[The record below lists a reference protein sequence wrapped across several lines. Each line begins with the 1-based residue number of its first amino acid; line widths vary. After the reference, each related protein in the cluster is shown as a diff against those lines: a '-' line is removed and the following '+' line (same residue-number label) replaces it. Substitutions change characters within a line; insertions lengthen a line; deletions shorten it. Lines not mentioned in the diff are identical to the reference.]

1 MHIIDIIAKKRDG
14 FPLSKE
20 EITFLIKNYTSG
32 KIPDYQ
38 MSAFLMA
45 TYFQKMN
52 DEEATYL
59 ALAMRDS
66 GDVINLEGI
75 PGIKVDKHSTG
86 GVGDKVT
93 LILGPL
99 LASLGV
105 KFAKMSGRGLGHTG
119 GTIDKLESIPGYQ
132 VELDI
137 KDFIHQVNDIGIA
150 IVGQSGDVAPADKK
164 LYALRDVTATVD
176 VIPLIASSIMSK
188 KLASGADAIVL
199 DVKVGHGA
207 FMKTEDEAIKLAE
220 LMVSIGRLAG
230 KKMTAILT
238 GMDEP
243 LGHKIGNG
251 LEVYE
256 AIETL
261 QGQGPKDLVDV
272 TVEIGAHL
280 LCDSQLETDFEKA
293 KTRLHEALKNG
304 KAYQKF
310 LELVKAQHGDS
321 EVIKHKERLL
331 SHKTVQ
337 VLADKE
343 GFIEDINALDIGKA
357 AMRLGAGRETKEDH
371 IILDVG
377 LDLHKKIGSYV
388 KKGDVLATLY
398 VQDKGINEA
407 KKLIQ
412 EAITIGLVQKN
423 IPLIRKTIK

>member
-1 MHIIDIIAKKRDG
+1 MHIIDLIAKKRDG
-14 FPLSKE
+14 LELTKE
-20 EITFLIKNYTSG
+20 EINYLIHNYTKG
-32 KIPDYQ
+32 QIPDYQ

-45 TYFQKMN
+45 TYFQNMN
-52 DEEATYL
+52 NEEATYL

-66 GDVINLEGI
+66 GDVIDLKDI

-119 GTIDKLESIPGYQ
+119 GTIDKLESIPGYK
-132 VELDI
+132 VEL
-137 KDFIHQVNDIGIA
+137 KVEDFIKQVNTIGIA

-207 FMKTEDEAIKLAE
+207 FMKTEAEAIKLAE

-243 LGHKIGNG
+243 LGHKIGNA

-261 QGQGPKDLVDV
+261 QGKGPKDLVDV
-272 TVEIGAHL
+272 TIEIGAHL
-280 LCDSQLETDFEKA
+280 LLDAAIEKDFDHA
-293 KTRLHEALKNG
+293 KERLHQALNDG
-304 KAYQKF
+304 TAYHKF
-310 LELVKAQHGDS
+310 LELVQAQGGDVKA
-321 EVIKHKERLL
+321 IKHPEKLL
-331 SHKTVQ
+331 SKHTLEVK
-337 VLADKE
+337 AEKE
-343 GFIEDINALDIGKA
+343 GYIVDINALDIGKA
-357 AMRLGAGRETKEDH
+357 AMRLGAGRETKEDDVL
-371 IILDVG
+371 LDVG
-377 LDLHKKIGSYV
+377 VDLHKKIGDFV
-388 KKGDVLATLY
+388 KVGDVLATLY
-398 VQDKGINEA
+398 VQHKGIDEA
-407 KKLIQ
+407 KELINK
-412 EAITIGLVQKN
+412 ALTIGTEKRS
-423 IPLIRKTIK
+423 IPLIYKTIK

>member
-1 MHIIDIIAKKRDG
+1 MHIIDLIAKKRDG
-14 FPLSKE
+14 LELTQE
-20 EITFLIKNYTSG
+20 EIKYLIHNYTKG
-32 KIPDYQ
+32 QIPDYQ

-52 DEEATYL
+52 DKEATYL

-66 GDVINLEGI
+66 GDVIDLKDI

-119 GTIDKLESIPGYQ
+119 GTIDKLESIPGYK
-132 VELDI
+132 VEL
-137 KDFIHQVNDIGIA
+137 KVEDFIKQVNTIGLA

-207 FMKTEDEAIKLAE
+207 FMKTEEEAIKLAE

-243 LGHKIGNG
+243 LGHKIGNA

-261 QGQGPKDLVDV
+261 QGKGPRDLVDV

-280 LCDSQLETDFEKA
+280 LLDAGIEKNFDTA
-293 KTRLHEALKNG
+293 KKRLHQALNDG
-304 KAYQKF
+304 SAYHKF
-310 LELVKAQHGDS
+310 LELVKAQGGDV
-321 EVIKHKERLL
+321 EAMKHPEKLL
-331 SHKTVQ
+331 SKNTLQ
-337 VLADKE
+337 VKADKE
-343 GFIEDINALDIGKA
+343 GYIVDINALDIGKA

-371 IILDVG
+371 ILLDVG
-377 LDLHKKIGSYV
+377 VDLHKKIGDYV
-388 KKGDVLATLY
+388 KVNDVLATLY
-398 VQDKGINEA
+398 VQNKGIEEA
-407 KKLIQ
+407 KQLIQ
-412 EAITIGLVQKN
+412 KALTIGIEKRS

>member
-1 MHIIDIIAKKRDG
+1 MLDIIARKRDG
-14 FPLSKE
+14 FALSKE
-20 EITFLIKNYTSG
+20 EIEFLVKNYTNG
-32 KIPDYQ
+32 VIPDYQ

-45 TYFQKMN
+45 TYFQKMT
-52 DEEATYL
+52 DEESTFL
-59 ALAMRDS
+59 AIAMKNS
-66 GDVINLEGI
+66 GDSIDLSSI
-75 PGIKVDKHSTG
+75 DGIKVDKHSTG

-132 VELDI
+132 VEL
-137 KDFIHQVNDIGIA
+137 KVEDFIQQVNQIGIA

-199 DVKVGHGA
+199 DVKVGQGA
-207 FMKTEDEAIKLAE
+207 FMKTLDQAIKLAE

-238 GMDEP
+238 NMDEP

-261 QGQGPKDLVDV
+261 KGHGPKDLVDV

-280 LCDSQLETDFEKA
+280 LLDSNIEKDFNQAKKRLYLQLN
-293 KTRLHEALKNG
+293 NG
-304 KAYQKF
+304 LAYQKF
-310 LELVKAQHGDS
+310 IELVKAQGGDIS
-321 EVIKHKERLL
+321 KLEDPNILL
-331 SHKTVQ
+331 SKNQIEILSV
-337 VLADKE
+337 KE
-343 GFIEDINALDIGKA
+343 GYVEKLDALKIGKA
-357 AMRLGAGRETKEDH
+357 AMRLGAGREKKEDH
-371 IILDVG
+371 VLFDVG
-377 LDLHKKIGSYV
+377 IDLHKKIGDYV
-388 KKGDVLATLY
+388 KIGDKIATLY
-398 VQDKGINEA
+398 VQNQGVEEA
-407 KKLIQ
+407 KSLIYESIQ
-412 EAITIGLVQKN
+412 IGKSKN
-423 IPLIRKTIK
+423 QVELIIKTIK

>member
-1 MHIIDIIAKKRDG
+1 MHIIDLIAKKRDG
-14 FPLSKE
+14 LELTQE
-20 EITFLIKNYTSG
+20 EIKYLIHNYTKG
-32 KIPDYQ
+32 QIPDYQ

-52 DEEATYL
+52 DQEATYL

-66 GDVINLEGI
+66 GDVIDLKDI

-119 GTIDKLESIPGYQ
+119 GTIDKLESIPGYK
-132 VELDI
+132 VEL
-137 KDFIHQVNDIGIA
+137 KVEDFIKQVNTIGLA

-207 FMKTEDEAIKLAE
+207 FMKTEEEAIKLAE

-243 LGHKIGNG
+243 LGHKIGNA

-261 QGQGPKDLVDV
+261 QGKGPRDLVDV

-280 LCDSQLETDFEKA
+280 LLDAGIEKNFDTA
-293 KTRLHEALKNG
+293 KKRLHQALNDG
-304 KAYQKF
+304 SAYHKF
-310 LELVKAQHGDS
+310 LELVKAQGGDV
-321 EVIKHKERLL
+321 EAMKHPEKLL
-331 SHKTVQ
+331 SKNTLQ
-337 VLADKE
+337 VKADKE
-343 GFIEDINALDIGKA
+343 GYIVDINALDIGKA

-371 IILDVG
+371 ILLDVG
-377 LDLHKKIGSYV
+377 VDLHKKIGDYV
-388 KKGDVLATLY
+388 KVNDVLATLY
-398 VQDKGINEA
+398 VHDKGIEEA
-407 KKLIQ
+407 KQLIQ
-412 EAITIGLVQKN
+412 KALTIGIEKRS

>member
-1 MHIIDIIAKKRDG
+1 MHIVDLIAKKRDG
-14 FPLSKE
+14 YTLTQE
-20 EITFLIKNYTSG
+20 EINYLIQSYTKG
-32 KIPDYQ
+32 MIPDYQ

-66 GDVINLEGI
+66 GDVIDLKDI

-93 LILGPL
+93 LVLGPL

-119 GTIDKLESIPGYQ
+119 GTIDKLESIPGYK
-132 VELDI
+132 VELKI
-137 KDFIHQVNDIGIA
+137 EDFINQVNTIGIA
-150 IVGQSGDVAPADKK
+150 VVGQSGDVAPADKK

-207 FMKTEDEAIKLAE
+207 FMKTEEEAIKLAE

-261 QGQGPKDLVDV
+261 QGNGPKDLVDV

-280 LCDSQLETDFEKA
+280 LCDAELETDFNRA
-293 KTRLHEALKNG
+293 KERLIEALNNG

-310 LELVKAQHGDS
+310 LELVKAQGGDVHALENPTS
-321 EVIKHKERLL
+321 LISK
-331 SHKTVQ
+331 KTVQ
-337 VLADKE
+337 VKAEQE
-343 GFIEDINALDIGKA
+343 GYIVDMNALDIGKA
-357 AMRLGAGRETKEDH
+357 AMRLGAGRETKEDDVL
-371 IILDVG
+371 LDVG

-398 VQDKGINEA
+398 VQDKGIEEA
-407 KKLIQ
+407 TSLVLK
-412 EAITIGLVQKN
+412 AITLGSKKVEL
-423 IPLIRKTIK
+423 PLIRKTIK

>member
-1 MHIIDIIAKKRDG
+1 MHIVDLIAKKRDG
-14 FPLSKE
+14 YTLTQE
-20 EITFLIKNYTSG
+20 EINYLIQSYTKG
-32 KIPDYQ
+32 MIPDYQ

-66 GDVINLEGI
+66 GDVIDLKDI

-93 LILGPL
+93 LVLGPL

-119 GTIDKLESIPGYQ
+119 GTIDKLESIPGYK
-132 VELDI
+132 VELKI
-137 KDFIHQVNDIGIA
+137 EDFINQVNTIGIA
-150 IVGQSGDVAPADKK
+150 VVGQSGDVAPADKK

-207 FMKTEDEAIKLAE
+207 FMKTEEEAIKLAE

-261 QGQGPKDLVDV
+261 QGNGPKDLVDV

-280 LCDSQLETDFEKA
+280 LCDAELETDFNRA
-293 KTRLHEALKNG
+293 KERLIEALNNG

-310 LELVKAQHGDS
+310 LELVKTQGGDVHALENPTS
-321 EVIKHKERLL
+321 LISK
-331 SHKTVQ
+331 KTVQ
-337 VLADKE
+337 VKAEQE
-343 GFIEDINALDIGKA
+343 GYIVDMNALDIGKA
-357 AMRLGAGRETKEDH
+357 AMRLGAGRETKEDDVL
-371 IILDVG
+371 LDVG

-398 VQDKGINEA
+398 VQDKGIEEA
-407 KKLIQ
+407 TSLVLK
-412 EAITIGLVQKN
+412 AITLGSKKVEL
-423 IPLIRKTIK
+423 PLIRKTIK

>member
-1 MHIIDIIAKKRDG
+1 MHVVDLITKKRDG
-14 FPLSKE
+14 HELTQQ
-20 EITFLIKNYTSG
+20 EIHELIQQYTKG

-52 DEEATYL
+52 DQEATYL

-66 GDVINLEGI
+66 GDVIDLSAISGV
-75 PGIKVDKHSTG
+75 KVDKHSTG

-132 VELDI
+132 VERDI
-137 KDFIHQVNDIGIA
+137 NDFIKQVNDIGIA

-207 FMKTEDEAIKLAE
+207 FMKTEEEAIQLAE

-261 QGQGPKDLVDV
+261 NGHGPQDLIDV

-280 LCDSQLETDFEKA
+280 LRDAHIEQDFDRAKA
-293 KTRLHEALKNG
+293 RLHEALKNG
-304 KAYQKF
+304 QAYSKF
-310 LELVKAQHGDS
+310 VELVIAQGGDAS
-321 EVIKHKERLL
+321 VLEHPERLI
-331 SHKTVQ
+331 SQKTISVK
-337 VLADKE
+337 AEKA
-343 GFIEDINALDIGKA
+343 GYITDINALDIGKA
-357 AMRLGAGRETKEDH
+357 AMRLGAGRETKEDAV
-371 IILDVG
+371 LFDVG
-377 LDLHKKIGSYV
+377 LDLHKKIGDAV
-388 KKGDVLATLY
+388 KKGDKLATLY
-398 VQDKGINEA
+398 VAERGID
-407 KKLIQ
+407 
-412 EAITIGLVQKN
+412 EAIALTQKAIVIGFEKRS